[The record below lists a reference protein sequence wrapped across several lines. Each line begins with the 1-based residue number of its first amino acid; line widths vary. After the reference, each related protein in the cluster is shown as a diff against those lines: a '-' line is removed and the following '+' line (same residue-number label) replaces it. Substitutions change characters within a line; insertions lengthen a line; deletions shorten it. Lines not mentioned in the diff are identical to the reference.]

1 MRIDSKPPVPRVSLE
16 PRAAS
21 GTGAPSTP
29 PPSSASV
36 VKLSAAGVTASA
48 PGPTTTQRLERIREL
63 LDKGEYP
70 VDLDALAEKIVDDDA
85 VRGPRK
91 G

>member
-21 GTGAPSTP
+21 EPGTPSAA
-29 PPSSASV
+29 PSSASV
-36 VKLSAAGVTASA
+36 VKLSAAGLSITEPRA
-48 PGPTTTQRLERIREL
+48 TTTQRLERIREL

-70 VDLDALAEKIVDDDA
+70 VDLDALAARIVDDDA
-85 VRGPRK
+85 ARK

>member
-21 GTGAPSTP
+21 ETATPSAA
-29 PPSSASV
+29 PSSASV
-36 VKLSAAGVTASA
+36 VKLSAAGLSIGEAR
-48 PGPTTTQRLERIREL
+48 PPTTTQRLERIREL
-63 LDKGEYP
+63 LDQGEYP
-70 VDLDALAEKIVDDDA
+70 VDLDALAARIVDDDA
-85 VRGPRK
+85 VRGAPK

>member
-1 MRIDSKPPVPRVSLE
+1 MRIDSKPPAPRVSLE

-21 GTGAPSTP
+21 ETSTP
-29 PPSSASV
+29 SVPPSSASV
-36 VKLSAAGVTASA
+36 VKLSAAGHAVAG
-48 PGPTTTQRLERIREL
+48 PGPTTSQRLERIREL

-85 VRGPRK
+85 VRGARK